1 SRSLSDDRGVEVIA
15 MHDEAAQSRPSA
27 RARTSLQ
34 TPGGLEEVRHEIAE
48 VRSLLKWLLPSMT
61 GPGLM
66 ENLLDQGL
74 APEVITQLAREM
86 EKSQQKSDRERL
98 FTALARLIPFAGGLD
113 KKNAKQGRVALI
125 GPTGAGKTTS
135 LIKLTVGLAAA
146 GARVAWI

>member
-1 SRSLSDDRGVEVIA
+1 MKPKQFLGRDMTEALRAVRESLGPDALIVQSRSLSDDRGVEVIA

-48 VRSLLKWLLPSMT
+48 VRSLLKWLLPSRT

-98 FTALARLIPFAGGLD
+98 FTALARLIPFA
-113 KKNAKQGRVALI
+113 
-125 GPTGAGKTTS
+125 
-135 LIKLTVGLAAA
+135 
-146 GARVAWI
+146 